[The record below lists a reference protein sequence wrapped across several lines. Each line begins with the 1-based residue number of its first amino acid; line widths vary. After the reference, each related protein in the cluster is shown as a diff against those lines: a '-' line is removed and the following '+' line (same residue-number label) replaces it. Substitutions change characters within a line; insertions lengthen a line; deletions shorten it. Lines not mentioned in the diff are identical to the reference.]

1 MKKLLFTLFYT
12 ICICSTTFGQWG
24 LGKVS
29 ELQEAKNRTLIVML
43 ESETPG
49 MLKKLDKEGNADLR
63 PRYKE
68 VIDEYNKNIQEV
80 AKSCWTFNDKIEF
93 KTADEI
99 DKLRSD
105 KNKSYVVLLC
115 YTMKNAAV
123 TTMQNFGLDYSINDL
138 LKPDDRKSG
147 LGEIV
152 IMKINLIEDINKE
165 IPLYYVGLPNLFP
178 KKADLQWGM
187 ETIHWYFNARLANA
201 KAKDIREMYQINSSK
216 LASMTLLIREKDLDP
231 EVKPGAIK
239 KTYPYPYK
247 VVDQE
252 TFDSVILNHSEGYAY
267 VINSASMEQGGASV
281 VRLNQYVTNAK
292 DGVPYALVRPS
303 GSANFGAGML
313 SGYGITSSAGS
324 INIDERVFTEITKQ
338 IKGEK

>member
-1 MKKLLFTLFYT
+1 MKKSLLTLLCFV
-12 ICICSTTFGQWG
+12 CACSAIYAQWG

-43 ESETPG
+43 ESESPG
-49 MLKKLDKEGNADLR
+49 MLKKLEKEGNADLR
-63 PRYKE
+63 PRYKQ
-68 VIDEYNKNIQEV
+68 VLDEYNENIQQV

-99 DKLRSD
+99 DKLRSE

-123 TTMQNFGLDYSINDL
+123 TTMQNFGLDYSITDL
-138 LKPDDRKSG
+138 LKPDDKKSG

-165 IPLYYVGLPNLFP
+165 IPLYYVGLPNIFP

-216 LASMTLLIREKDLDP
+216 LAGMTLLIREKDLD
-231 EVKPGAIK
+231 EELKPAAIK
-239 KTYPYPYK
+239 KIYPYPYK
-247 VVDQE
+247 VVNQE
-252 TFDSVILNHSEGYAY
+252 TFDSIILNHSDGYAY
-267 VINSASMEQGGASV
+267 VINSASMEQGGGSV
-281 VRLNQYVTNAK
+281 VRLNQYITHAK
-292 DGVPYALVRPS
+292 DGIPYALVKPS
-303 GSANFGAGML
+303 GSSNFGAGML
-313 SGYGITSSAGS
+313 SSYGISSSAGS
-324 INIDERVFTEITKQ
+324 NTIDERIFTEIVRQ